1 MNRDTREA
9 PYRRARTER
18 AINELA
24 EGRIIVITD
33 DESRENEGD
42 LAMCAAFATPE
53 AINFMVTEGRGL
65 VCVPMGQGRA
75 EELGLR
81 QMERDNT
88 DPHGTAFTVSV
99 DHVGTGTGISASDRA
114 LTIQRLAAPSSK
126 PADFRRPGHVFPL
139 AARPRGV
146 LERRGHT
153 EASLDLAA
161 AALPDERHP
170 AAVICEILNP
180 DGSMARGDDV
190 RAFAARHG
198 LAVVSIDEIVA
209 WKRASMSAVR
219 LVASSSL
226 PTAYGTFAIRAY
238 QDGLSGL
245 EHVALTM
252 GEVSDG
258 RPVLARIHSECLTG
272 DALGSKRCDCG
283 EQYEEAMR
291 RIAQAG
297 RGALVYLRQEGRGIG
312 LANKIRA
319 YSLQDGG
326 LDTVE
331 ANLALGFRPDERDYA
346 AAGAILRDLS
356 ISSVDL
362 MTNNPDKVAELT
374 RYGISVHARI
384 PIKIE
389 SNPHNER
396 YLRTKAER
404 MGHQCVL

>member
-1 MNRDTREA
+1 MNSGPRDA
-9 PYRRARTER
+9 SYRHTRTER

-24 EGRIIVITD
+24 EGKIIVVTD

-42 LAMCAAFATPE
+42 LVMCAAFATPQ

-65 VCVPMGQGRA
+65 VCVPMGHKRL

-88 DPHGTAFTVSV
+88 DTHGTAFTVSV

-114 LTIQRLAAPSSK
+114 LTIQRLASASTK

-139 AARPRGV
+139 AGRPRGV

-180 DGSMARGDDV
+180 DGSMARGDDIM
-190 RAFAARHG
+190 AFAARHG
-198 LAVVSIDEIVA
+198 LAVVSIDEIAA

-219 LVASSSL
+219 LVAVSSL
-226 PTAYGTFAIRAY
+226 PTAHGTFAIRAY
-238 QDGLSGL
+238 QDELSGL

-258 RPVLARIHSECLTG
+258 KPVLARIHSECLTG
-272 DALGSKRCDCG
+272 DALGSRRCDCG

-319 YSLQDGG
+319 YALQDAG

-331 ANLALGFRPDERDYA
+331 ANLALGFKADERDYA

-356 ISSVDL
+356 ITTVDL
-362 MTNNPDKVAELT
+362 MTNNPDKVAELA
-374 RYGISVHARI
+374 RYGISVRERV

-396 YLRTKAER
+396 YLHTKAER
-404 MGHQCVL
+404 MGHQYVL

>member
-1 MNRDTREA
+1 MNSESRDRCCGH
-9 PYRRARTER
+9 PRTER
-18 AINELA
+18 AIRDLA
-24 EGRIIVITD
+24 QGKLIVVTD

-42 LAMCAAFATPE
+42 LVLCAAFATSE
-53 AINFMVTEGRGL
+53 SINFMVTEGRGL
-65 VCVPMGQGRA
+65 VCVPMRQERIV
-75 EELGLR
+75 ELGLR
-81 QMERDNT
+81 QMEPDNT

-99 DHVGTGTGISASDRA
+99 DHVDTGTGISASDRA
-114 LTIQRLAAPSSK
+114 LTIQRLSSPSSK

-139 AARPRGV
+139 AARPHGV
-146 LERRGHT
+146 LDRRGHT
-153 EASLDLAA
+153 EASVELAA

-180 DGSMARGDDV
+180 DGSMARGNDITS
-190 RAFAARHG
+190 FAARHG
-198 LAVVSIDEIVA
+198 LAIVSIDEIAA
-209 WKRASMSAVR
+209 WKRATSSSVR
-219 LVASSSL
+219 LITHSTL
-226 PTAYGTFAIRAY
+226 PTAHGTFAIRIY
-238 QDGLSGL
+238 QDGMTGL

-258 RPVLARIHSECLTG
+258 DPVLARIHSECLTG

-404 MGHQCVL
+404 MGHLYVL